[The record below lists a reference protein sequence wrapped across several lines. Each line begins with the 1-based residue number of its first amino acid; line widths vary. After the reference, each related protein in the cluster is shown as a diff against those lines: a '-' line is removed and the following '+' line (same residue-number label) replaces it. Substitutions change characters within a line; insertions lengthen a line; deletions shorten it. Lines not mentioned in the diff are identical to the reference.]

1 MLTFRGGRE
10 VQGYPV
16 SNEQAI
22 SEINESLGLGIDQFM
37 ASKKIAMLNAP
48 ATYLQARN
56 EKLASL
62 SAKIK
67 EDYDAALGE
76 IQNLAMG
83 YENSLWVKQ
92 LAAEDALLR
101 AKARKRQIDIEF
113 PILGSAYKA
122 QKSKNSRDLE
132 GKKEFIEEAIKG

>member
-56 EKLASL
+56 EKLVGL

-67 EDYDAALGE
+67 ED
-76 IQNLAMG
+76 
-83 YENSLWVKQ
+83 
-92 LAAEDALLR
+92 
-101 AKARKRQIDIEF
+101 
-113 PILGSAYKA
+113 
-122 QKSKNSRDLE
+122 
-132 GKKEFIEEAIKG
+132 

>member
-1 MLTFRGGRE
+1 
-10 VQGYPV
+10 
-16 SNEQAI
+16 
-22 SEINESLGLGIDQFM
+22 M

-48 ATYLQARN
+48 AKYLQDRN
-56 EKLASL
+56 DKLAGL
-62 SAKIK
+62 TTAIDK
-67 EDYDAALGE
+67 DYKAALGE
-76 IQNLAMG
+76 ILALTPG

-101 AKARKRQIDIEF
+101 AKVRKRQVDIEF

-132 GKKEFIEEAIKG
+132 GKKEFIKG